1 MTKELKMKLAK
12 VFIAFSFV
20 LVFVG
25 IGLDLDNKTL
35 MNPVTGTHT
44 IGRDWTR
51 WQAIRIAGG
60 RLSSKR
66 FPLCKR

>member
-35 MNPVTGTHT
+35 INPVTGTHT
-44 IGRDWTR
+44 IGNSNNDINITTTD
-51 WQAIRIAGG
+51 ATIP
-60 RLSSKR
+60 SD
-66 FPLCKR
+66 